1 MRVPIATAAAL
12 VRLLAWDAA
21 FLPVPVAW
29 RRRGD
34 SVELDLELGGDGL
47 AAVARAPVSVR
58 EAVAVQLV
66 AAAEFLF
73 ERGWYPARRLLR
85 GARCEQRAGGV
96 TVRLGAL
103 PHWRLDEESLARR
116 LRTRPQAAER
126 LVAVSLRPLLE
137 RLLPERAGALA
148 AALAGPPSWQLG
160 SALLEAVSGSAR
172 GRGARRFSAPAASAL
187 WARRLHVPRLGAWW
201 LDEDELAARVA
212 AVAGLAAALEER
224 PLEVVTGEL
233 EEPEVARRLARAAAA
248 GTDGLVLSTLPT
260 PLALPLP
267 LAGGEEPVWLLGRP
281 GAALQAH
288 LARAVELGTA
298 RPLLAREVLDVGA
311 ASGFIAEP
319 ADPAG
324 TAARERLA
332 SAAARRALVWL
343 RAAPAGLAADEL
355 AALDGPDGTVL
366 DELARLRLAVLR
378 RGAWRAVGEPQA
390 GDGGARSALAER
402 LPAASPRGLLARA
415 LAHGYAGPL
424 ATWCEERLDAGA
436 AVEVAEITEGA
447 AGVAGLATIAAEAAL
462 ALGRP
467 AVAREALDAA
477 PVRDER
483 WHALAAWWADQAG
496 APDELKTELDRLTGV
511 GLPTRLA
518 ARVELLRAE
527 AARRRGAADEEEQHL
542 HRAVALDSAPASE
555 AALALA
561 ARGGA
566 AARRAWRRRLGG
578 AWSGDLA
585 ARTLH
590 LLGMLACERGAW
602 TAAGTAL
609 RAALR
614 HATGENP
621 RLLGEIHNDL
631 GPVAI
636 MSERPAAADR
646 HLLLAETLL
655 ERCGSRRAVTVARF
669 NRGVLAIDRCDWQ
682 LGRDLVLASRA
693 LRGAARDA
701 MFWVEELEL
710 TRAELARGPSS
721 ALGRRLA
728 ELRAAVA
735 VYPDHTILQE
745 ALTALEAH
753 RALADGDLDAARAA
767 AARTDEGERML
778 VEAVARAAEGTL
790 PPAALSLRWGV
801 AVTARVLAL
810 LRRERDADA
819 REQTASALA
828 RTPVEGAVALARL
841 AVLLDWRGDRPEPGW
856 EALVERAEEV
866 LDAHRLDGWAAALRR
881 ATGASALPVVAALD
895 GVVNAGTAAVE
906 AERLGTLARALDV
919 AGLVVVRD
927 GVVIGRWGEPVSGD
941 DLAEIA
947 AGPVRV
953 RVRGTL
959 DRTGAAALLLVA
971 RFVGSLGGAEEHG
984 VDDTDAALIG
994 ASAPLAELRRQIE
1007 RWGKLPVKVLVQGE
1021 PGTGKELVASEL
1033 HRASGR
1039 RGRFVVV
1046 NCAGLPATLLE
1057 GELFGVVRGAY
1068 TGADRDRAGLVEE
1081 AEGGTLFLDEIGEL
1095 PLELQAKLL
1104 RLLQSGEVRRIGAV
1118 RSRAVDVRFI
1128 AATNRDLRA
1137 MVAEGRFRQDLH
1149 DRLAVAVITVPPLR
1163 ERPDDVEPLARHFV
1177 ARFAEQFRRP
1187 GVRLAA
1193 ATAALLRR
1201 APWPGNV
1208 RELETVIARAVAAA
1222 APEELLG
1229 PDRFPDVAPA
1239 PHAAAVVASWPD
1251 AVAAFR
1257 RAYFEQL
1264 LHECGGNRTE
1274 AARRAGISRQT
1285 LLYHLRELGIGR
1297 RRS

>member
-1 MRVPIATAAAL
+1 
-12 VRLLAWDAA
+12 
-21 FLPVPVAW
+21 
-29 RRRGD
+29 
-34 SVELDLELGGDGL
+34 
-47 AAVARAPVSVR
+47 
-58 EAVAVQLV
+58 
-66 AAAEFLF
+66 
-73 ERGWYPARRLLR
+73 
-85 GARCEQRAGGV
+85 
-96 TVRLGAL
+96 
-103 PHWRLDEESLARR
+103 
-116 LRTRPQAAER
+116 
-126 LVAVSLRPLLE
+126 
-137 RLLPERAGALA
+137 
-148 AALAGPPSWQLG
+148 
-160 SALLEAVSGSAR
+160 
-172 GRGARRFSAPAASAL
+172 
-187 WARRLHVPRLGAWW
+187 
-201 LDEDELAARVA
+201 
-212 AVAGLAAALEER
+212 
-224 PLEVVTGEL
+224 
-233 EEPEVARRLARAAAA
+233 
-248 GTDGLVLSTLPT
+248 
-260 PLALPLP
+260 
-267 LAGGEEPVWLLGRP
+267 
-281 GAALQAH
+281 
-288 LARAVELGTA
+288 
-298 RPLLAREVLDVGA
+298 VLD
-311 ASGFIAEP
+311 
-319 ADPAG
+319 
-324 TAARERLA
+324 
-332 SAAARRALVWL
+332 
-343 RAAPAGLAADEL
+343 
-355 AALDGPDGTVL
+355 
-366 DELARLRLAVLR
+366 
-378 RGAWRAVGEPQA
+378 
-390 GDGGARSALAER
+390 
-402 LPAASPRGLLARA
+402 
-415 LAHGYAGPL
+415 
-424 ATWCEERLDAGA
+424 ATLE
-436 AVEVAEITEGA
+436 
-447 AGVAGLATIAAEAAL
+447 
-462 ALGRP
+462 
-467 AVAREALDAA
+467 
-477 PVRDER
+477 RDER

-496 APDELKTELDRLTGV
+496 APDELKSELASLTGA
-511 GLPTRLA
+511 GLPARLA

-527 AARRRGAADEEEQHL
+527 AARRHGAADEQEQHL
-542 HRAVALDSAPASE
+542 QRAVALFPAPGGD

-566 AARRAWRRRLGG
+566 VALREWRRCLGG
-578 AWSGDLA
+578 VWSGDLA

-614 HATGENP
+614 HASGENP

-655 ERCGSRRAVTVARF
+655 DRCGSRRAVTVARF

-710 TRAELARGPSS
+710 ARAELARGPSV
-721 ALGRRLA
+721 ALDRRLA

-735 VYPDHTILQE
+735 SFPDHAILQE
-745 ALTALEAH
+745 ALAALEAH
-753 RALADGDLDAARAA
+753 RALAGGDVDGAHAA
-767 AARTDEGERML
+767 AARTDEGERLL
-778 VEAVARAAEGTL
+778 VGAVVRAAAGTL

-810 LRRERDADA
+810 LRQGRAAEA

-841 AVLLDWRGDRPEPGW
+841 AALLDWRGDRPEPGW
-856 EALVERAEEV
+856 EALAERAEEV

-881 ATGASALPVVAALD
+881 ATGASALPLVAALD

-906 AERLGTLARALDV
+906 TERLGALARALDV
-919 AGLVVVRD
+919 GALEVTRD
-927 GVVIGRWGEPVSGD
+927 GVVIGRWGTTGDGD
-941 DLAEIA
+941 DRAEIT
-947 AGPVRV
+947 AGSVGV

-971 RFVGSLGGAEEHG
+971 RFVGSQRVAEERG
-984 VDDTDAALIG
+984 VDDGDAALIG

-1057 GELFGVVRGAY
+1057 GELFGVVRGAF

-1104 RLLQSGEVRRIGAV
+1104 RLLQSGEVRRIGAT

-1128 AATNRDLRA
+1128 AATNRDLRV

-1163 ERPDDVEPLARHFV
+1163 ERPDDIEPLARHFV
-1177 ARFAEQFRRP
+1177 ARCAAQFQRP

-1229 PDRFPDVAPA
+1229 PDRFPDVVPESHAPRAVA
-1239 PHAAAVVASWPD
+1239 PWPD
-1251 AVAAFR
+1251 AMAAFR
-1257 RAYFEQL
+1257 RAYFERL
-1264 LHECGGNRTE
+1264 LAECGGNRTE

>member
-1 MRVPIATAAAL
+1 MIVPPAVAAAL

-29 RRRGD
+29 RRRG
-34 SVELDLELGGDGL
+34 SFVELDFNDAGVDL
-47 AAVARAPVSVR
+47 ATMARASSSVR
-58 EAVAVQLV
+58 ETVAVQVV
-66 AAAEFLF
+66 AAAAFLF

-85 GARCEQRAGGV
+85 SVRCEQAPGGV
-96 TVRLGAL
+96 KVRLGAL
-103 PHWRLDEESLARR
+103 PKLRLDDPALTAR

-137 RLLPERAGALA
+137 RLLPERSA
-148 AALAGPPSWQLG
+148 AIAAVLAGSPSWPTG
-160 SALLEAVSGSAR
+160 TALLGAVSGP
-172 GRGARRFSAPAASAL
+172 GRSRAKRRFSASAAEAL

-201 LDEDELAARVA
+201 LDEEALAARVA
-212 AVAGLAAALEER
+212 AVAALAAWLEDR
-224 PLEVVTGEL
+224 RLEVAVGEF
-233 EEPEVARRLARAAAA
+233 EEPAIARRLARAAAS
-248 GTDGLVLSTLPT
+248 GSDGLVLSTLAA
-260 PLALPLP
+260 PLAQPLP
-267 LAGGEEPVWLLGRP
+267 LAGGEEPVWLIGRP
-281 GAALQAH
+281 GAVLHAH
-288 LARAVELGTA
+288 LASAVELGAA
-298 RPLLAREVLDVGA
+298 RPLLAREVLEPGA
-311 ASGFIAEP
+311 VDGFAGAPAEP
-319 ADPAG
+319 AG
-324 TAARERLA
+324 TRARERLA
-332 SAAARRALVWL
+332 SAAARRALAWL
-343 RAAPAGLAADEL
+343 LGAPAGLTAAEL
-355 AALDGPDGTVL
+355 AALDGADNAVL
-366 DELARLRLAVLR
+366 DELARLRLAAPR
-378 RGAWRAVGEPQA
+378 RGVWHAI
-390 GDGGARSALAER
+390 GGARTDDRAVQQGLAER
-402 LPAASPRGLLARA
+402 LPPSSPRGLLARA
-415 LAHGYAGPL
+415 LTGDDDTPL
-424 ATWCEERLDAGA
+424 AAWCEDRLDAGA
-436 AVEVAEITEGA
+436 AVEVAELTDGA
-447 AGVAGLATIAAEAAL
+447 AGIGPLATAAAEAAL
-462 ALGRP
+462 ALGRLSAAR
-467 AVAREALDAA
+467 AVLDAA
-477 PVRDER
+477 PVRDEC
-483 WHALAAWWADQAG
+483 WHVLAAWWADQAG
-496 APDELKTELDRLTGV
+496 VPDQLEAELEQLTGA
-511 GLPTRLA
+511 GLPRRLA

-527 AARRRGAADEEEQHL
+527 TARRGGDTDEEEQHL
-542 HRAVALDSAPASE
+542 RRAVALFPGPAGD
-555 AALALA
+555 AALAFA

-566 AARRAWRRRLGG
+566 ATLRAWRRGLGE

-614 HATGENP
+614 HASGENP

-669 NRGVLAIDRCDWQ
+669 NRGVLAIDRCDWR

-710 TRAELARGPSS
+710 ARAELARGPS
-721 ALGRRLA
+721 AGFDPRLA

-735 VYPDHTILQE
+735 CYSDHAIMQE
-745 ALTALEAH
+745 ALAALEAH
-753 RALADGDLDAARAA
+753 RALAAGDLAAARASA
-767 AARTDEGERML
+767 LRTDESERLL
-778 VEAVARAAEGTL
+778 VEAVARADDGAL

-801 AVTARVLAL
+801 AITARALAL
-810 LRRERDADA
+810 LRRGRDADA
-819 REQTASALA
+819 REHLASVLA
-828 RTPVEGAVALARL
+828 RTPVEGAMALARL
-841 AVLLDWRGDRPEPGW
+841 TVLLGWRGGRPEAGW
-856 EALVERAEEV
+856 VPLVERAEDV
-866 LDAHRLDGWAAALRR
+866 LDEHRLDGWAGTLRR

-895 GVVNAGTAAVE
+895 GVVNAGTSAVE
-906 AERLGTLARALDV
+906 TERLGVLARALQVGWLEV
-919 AGLVVVRD
+919 ARD
-927 GVVIGRWGEPVSGD
+927 GVVIGRWGESGGGE
-941 DLAEIA
+941 DLAEVS
-947 AGPVRV
+947 AGSVRIRARAV
-953 RVRGTL
+953 L

-971 RFVGSLGGAEEHG
+971 RFLGSQRGAEELG
-984 VDDTDAALIG
+984 ADDTEAALIG
-994 ASAPLAELRRQIE
+994 ASAPLAELRRQID

-1046 NCAGLPATLLE
+1046 NCAGLPAPLLE
-1057 GELFGVVRGAY
+1057 GELFGVVRGAF

-1104 RLLQSGEVRRIGAV
+1104 RLLQAGEVRRIGAT

-1137 MVAEGRFRQDLH
+1137 MVADGRFRQDLH

-1163 ERPDDVEPLARHFV
+1163 ERPDDIEPLARHFL
-1177 ARFAEQFRRP
+1177 ARFAAQFRRP

-1193 ATAALLRR
+1193 AAVAMLRR
-1201 APWPGNV
+1201 AAWPGNV
-1208 RELETVIARAVAAA
+1208 RELETVVARAVAAA
-1222 APEELLG
+1222 APDELLG
-1229 PDRFPDVAPA
+1229 PDRFPDVVPA
-1239 PHAAAVVASWPD
+1239 PQATTTAAPWQD

-1257 RAYFEQL
+1257 RAYFERL
-1264 LHECGGNRTE
+1264 LRESGGNRTE

-1297 RRS
+1297 KK